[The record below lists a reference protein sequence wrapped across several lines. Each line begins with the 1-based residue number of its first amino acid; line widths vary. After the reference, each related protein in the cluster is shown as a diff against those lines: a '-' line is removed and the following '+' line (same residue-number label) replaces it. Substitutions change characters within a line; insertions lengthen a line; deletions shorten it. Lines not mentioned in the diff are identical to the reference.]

1 MTTHSPASS
10 TAAPVTA
17 DVPPG
22 LALLPLLQTLREIAA
37 DPDLHQLVDLEHPE
51 RQSLEFRSTPDL
63 QVWLLTWPP
72 GFSTGWHDHGES
84 RGAYATLRGRLTE
97 RTWALGDP
105 TAWYV
110 GRGESRAYTTGHV
123 HEVRNETT
131 TTALSVHAYAP
142 RLTTMTRYVASRGRL
157 EVVGVEQ
164 AGVQL

>member
-1 MTTHSPASS
+1 MTTHSSASS
-10 TAAPVTA
+10 TATSA

-37 DPDLHQLVDLEHPE
+37 DPDLHQLVDLDHPE
-51 RQSLEFRSTPDL
+51 RQSLELRSTPDL

-97 RTWALGDP
+97 NTWALGDP
-105 TAWYV
+105 TPWYV

-123 HEVRNETT
+123 HEVRNETA